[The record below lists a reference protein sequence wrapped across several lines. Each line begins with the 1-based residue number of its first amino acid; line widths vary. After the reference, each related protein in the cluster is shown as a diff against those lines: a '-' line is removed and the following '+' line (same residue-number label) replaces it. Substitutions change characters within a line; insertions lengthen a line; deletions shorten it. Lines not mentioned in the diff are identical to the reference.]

1 MAEQNYPIDKLN
13 LNTAL
18 TEYPPILKSA
28 LEALRTNFMGQT
40 FPTNPRPGQFC
51 YRIDEDRF
59 YFWNGITWVDFQNFI
74 ADLVNLT
81 AVEDI
86 SDQVA
91 NSLIVNV
98 STLFS
103 AILDL
108 QSQITGLRQRVEAL
122 ENKLGG

>member
-1 MAEQNYPIDKLN
+1 VSEQSYPIDKLN
-13 LNTAL
+13 INTAL

-40 FPTNPRPGQFC
+40 FPPNPRPGQFC
-51 YRIDEDRF
+51 YRIDEDKF

-81 AVEDI
+81 AVKDI
-86 SDQVA
+86 SDEVA
-91 NSLIVNV
+91 NALIINI

-108 QSQITGLRQRVEAL
+108 QSQLSGLRRRVEIL
-122 ENKLGG
+122 ESKLGG